1 MALPL
6 QCIELENY
14 QACSKIA
21 TLENNVLAA
30 FTYQLKMLHKLSL
43 QSPRNYPMSEI
54 SHERIEST
62 IKISSQNVDSMSS
75 RNIKRNTE
83 LFNKQAEKNLMES
96 LENSVTRSWT
106 KISTSRSLNNLQTLA
121 QELYSF
127 DCQGGLEE
135 LCRTR
140 KNDNSSPNVN
150 VDHSDPEYN
159 ANEDEQ
165 QEWIENLIFNENDSL
180 LQHKNIIHNS
190 AQHSTRPVCTKIML
204 NVNDN
209 RCDQTNWCDVY
220 EEKTV
225 FSDKVSSCSQRNYVI
240 NETIK
245 ALKFYLKSINN
256 EANTVKYEILQSAIG
271 FWIEHDLPIQ
281 SLENVFLEYI
291 HIVYYP
297 LGLLL
302 FW

>member
-1 MALPL
+1 
-6 QCIELENY
+6 
-14 QACSKIA
+14 
-21 TLENNVLAA
+21 
-30 FTYQLKMLHKLSL
+30 
-43 QSPRNYPMSEI
+43 MSEI

-62 IKISSQNVDSMSS
+62 IEIGSQNVDVMRDSMSS

-83 LFNKQAEKNLMES
+83 LFNRQAEKNLMES
-96 LENSVTRSWT
+96 LENSVARSWT

-140 KNDNSSPNVN
+140 KNDNVSPNVN
-150 VDHSDPEYN
+150 ADHSDPEYN
-159 ANEDEQ
+159 ANQGEQ
-165 QEWIENLIFNENDSL
+165 QEWIEDLIFNENDSL
-180 LQHKNIIHNS
+180 LQHKNIIRNS
-190 AQHSTRPVCTKIML
+190 VQHSTRRNIQSVCTKTML
-204 NVNDN
+204 NANDN

-225 FSDKVSSCSQRNYVI
+225 FSDKVSSRSQKNFVI
-240 NETIK
+240 NETTK
-245 ALKFYLKSINN
+245 VLKFYLKSINN
-256 EANTVKYEILQSAIG
+256 EANTVKCEILQSAIG
-271 FWIEHDLPIQ
+271 FWIEHDLPMQ
-281 SLENVFLEYI
+281 SLENIFLEHV